1 LLEGVG
7 FVVHDRDK
15 ASHVAGEQGFDMG
28 LIKRVIAGLA
38 ALMALIGAAVHA
50 DPQPGPALSPH
61 AMVAAA
67 NPLAA
72 NAGLKVLKNGGS
84 AMDAAVAVQ
93 MVLALVEPQSSS
105 LAGGAFMVYLDGET
119 HKLTAYD
126 GREVAPS
133 GATPTLFL
141 KDDGAPMPFGAAIVS
156 GHSAGV
162 PGAIAMLYLAH
173 KDHGKQP
180 WGSLFG
186 DAEKLADDGFT
197 VSPRLAG
204 MIASPYPPQ
213 NKQPD
218 TIRYFSKP
226 DGARMTT
233 GDLLVNRAYGATLRK
248 LAAEGPRAILTGPIA
263 ADIVKRLHEDPLPST
278 MTLADLAAYK
288 PHEGPALCRP
298 YRTYIVCSDQP
309 PSGGMAVLEALG
321 LLEHTDI
328 ATRGPNDP
336 QAWLQIALAEQL
348 MYADRDTYEGDPA
361 FVKVP
366 LEGLLDPAYLAE
378 RAKLIGDTAF
388 AKPPAPGQPAGAPQ
402 VGLDATAEPGGTSHF
417 VIVDKD
423 GNVVSMTTTVESIF
437 GDGRMVDGFFLNNQL
452 TDFSFSPKT
461 AAGLP
466 IANAVAPGKRPR
478 SSMAPIIVLD
488 KQGNFVA
495 AVGSPGGNAIP
506 SYVLKT
512 LVAVLDWHMSM
523 QDASA
528 LPNMIARGGSIQTE
542 PKRYA
547 PGVVDA
553 LIAKGLKASS
563 GFSAEG
569 SGIHGVIK
577 RAGGYEGGADPR
589 REGVAVGY

>member
-1 LLEGVG
+1 MSLL
-7 FVVHDRDK
+7 RRLI
-15 ASHVAGEQGFDMG
+15 SG
-28 LIKRVIAGLA
+28 LV
-38 ALMALIGAAVHA
+38 ALMALIGAAVQA
-50 DPQPGPALSPH
+50 EPSAPAAPLAPH

-72 NAGLKVLKNGGS
+72 NAGLKVLQQGGS

-105 LAGGAFMVYLDGET
+105 LAGGAFLVYFDGKT

-126 GREVAPS
+126 GREVAPA
-133 GATPTLFL
+133 GATPALFL
-141 KDDGAPMPFGAAIVS
+141 KADGTPMPFFAAIVS

-173 KDHGKQP
+173 KEHGKKP
-180 WGSLFG
+180 WRSLFA
-186 DAEKLADDGFT
+186 DAERLGDDGFI

-204 MIASPYPPQ
+204 MIASPFPPQ

-226 DGARMTT
+226 DGTRMVA
-233 GDLLVNRAYGATLRK
+233 GDLLVNHAYAATLRK

-263 ADIVKRLHEDPLPST
+263 ADIVRRLHEDPLPST
-278 MTLADLAAYK
+278 MTLADLAHYQ

-298 YRTYIVCSDQP
+298 YRVYIVCSAQA

-328 ATRGPNDP
+328 ASRGPTDP
-336 QAWLQIALAEQL
+336 QAWLEIAEAEQL
-348 MYADRDTYEGDPA
+348 MYADRDNYEGDPA
-361 FVKVP
+361 FVSVP
-366 LEGLLDPAYLAE
+366 VAGLLDPAYLAD
-378 RAKLIGDTAF
+378 RAKLIGQTAF
-388 AKPPAPGQPAGAPQ
+388 AVPPSPGQPAGAPK

-423 GNVVSMTTTVESIF
+423 GDAVSMTTTVESIF

-452 TDFSFSPKT
+452 TDFSFSPRT
-461 AAGLP
+461 AGGLP
-466 IANAVAPGKRPR
+466 VANAVAPGKRPR
-478 SSMAPIIVLD
+478 SSMAPVIILD
-488 KQGNFVA
+488 RKGDFVA

-506 SYVLKT
+506 AYIVKT
-512 LVAVLDWHMSM
+512 IVAVLDWHMSM
-523 QDASA
+523 QDAAA
-528 LPNMIARGGSIQTE
+528 LPNLIARGGMVQGET
-542 PKRYA
+542 KRFA

-553 LIAKGLKASS
+553 LAAKGLKMSTGYA
-563 GFSAEG
+563 AEG
-569 SGIHGVIK
+569 SGVHGIIK

>member
-1 LLEGVG
+1 
-7 FVVHDRDK
+7 
-15 ASHVAGEQGFDMG
+15 
-28 LIKRVIAGLA
+28 
-38 ALMALIGAAVHA
+38 
-50 DPQPGPALSPH
+50 
-61 AMVAAA
+61 
-67 NPLAA
+67 
-72 NAGLKVLKNGGS
+72 
-84 AMDAAVAVQ
+84 
-93 MVLALVEPQSSS
+93 
-105 LAGGAFMVYLDGET
+105 MVYLDGGRT
-119 HKLTAYD
+119 LTAYD
-126 GREVAPS
+126 GREVAPA
-133 GATPTLFL
+133 GATPALFL
-141 KDDGAPMPFGAAIVS
+141 KDDGTPLGFGQAIVS

-162 PGAIAMLYLAH
+162 PGAIAMLWLAH
-173 KDHGKQP
+173 EEHGRRP

-186 DAEKLADDGFT
+186 DAEKLADDGFV
-197 VSPRLAG
+197 VSPRLAA

-213 NKQPD
+213 NRQPD

-226 DGARMTT
+226 DGSKLKA
-233 GDLLVNRAYGATLRK
+233 GDVLVNHAYAATLRK
-248 LAAEGPRAILTGPIA
+248 LAAEGPRAILAGPIA
-263 ADIVKRLHEDPLPST
+263 ADIVARLHEDPLPST
-278 MTLADLAAYK
+278 MTLADLAAYR
-288 PHEGPALCRP
+288 PHEGAALCRP
-298 YRTYIVCSDQP
+298 YRIYVVCSDQA

-328 ATRGPNDP
+328 ATRGPSDP
-336 QAWLQIALAEQL
+336 QAWMEIAEAEQL

-361 FVKVP
+361 FVSVP
-366 LEGLLDPAYLAE
+366 VGGLLDPAYLSQ
-378 RAKLIGDTAF
+378 RAKLIGETAF
-388 AKPPAPGQPAGAPQ
+388 AKPPAPGQPAGAPK
-402 VGLDATAEPGGTSHF
+402 VGLDATVEPGGTSHF
-417 VIVDKD
+417 VIVDAA

-452 TDFSFSPKT
+452 TDFSFSPRT
-461 AAGLP
+461 AGGLP

-488 KQGNFVA
+488 RKGNFLA

-528 LPNMIARGGSIQTE
+528 LPNLIARGGQVQSE

-553 LIAKGLKASS
+553 LAAKGLKLNS
-563 GFSAEG
+563 GFAAEG

-577 RAGGYEGGADPR
+577 REGGYEGGADPR